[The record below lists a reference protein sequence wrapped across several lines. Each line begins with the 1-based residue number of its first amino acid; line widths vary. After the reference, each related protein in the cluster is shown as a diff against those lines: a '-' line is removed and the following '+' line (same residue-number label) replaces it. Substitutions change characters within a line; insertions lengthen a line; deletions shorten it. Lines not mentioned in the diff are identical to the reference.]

1 MKAVVFAYGG
11 MGIVGLTA
19 LEACRI
25 PILAV
30 FTHEDDP
37 SENRWFDSVAAWA
50 EGRGIP
56 VYKPEDVNRRDW
68 VAIFRRLA
76 PDVIFSFY
84 YRKILGREILDI
96 PPLGAFNL
104 HGSLLPAYRGRCP
117 VNWVLVNGET
127 ETGVTLHYMV
137 ERADAGDI
145 VGQREVPIKFT
156 DTAISLYRKLEEAAG
171 ELLMEMLPLIAAG
184 KAPRMPQ
191 DPAKASRFGGR
202 KPEDGKIDWTWTARR
217 IYDLVRAVTEPYPG
231 AFTRL
236 PGGEKMIVWWAL
248 PEPSGSRGQQ
258 EPPGLVEV
266 EEKGV
271 FVQARDGRL
280 SLLDV
285 ETGAKRLRGP
295 ELIQYFQGKEGW
307 TLS

>member
-1 MKAVVFAYGG
+1 MKAVVFAYSG
-11 MGIVGLTA
+11 MGIVGLKS

-50 EGRGIP
+50 ENREIP
-56 VYKPEDVNRRDW
+56 VYRPENVNQPEW
-68 VAIFRRLA
+68 VAVLRRLA

-84 YRKILGREILDI
+84 YRKILGRGILEI
-96 PPLGAFNL
+96 PPAGAFNL

-127 ETGVTLHYMV
+127 ITGVTLHHMV
-137 ERADAGDI
+137 EKADAGDI

-156 DTAISLYRKLEEAAG
+156 DTAISLYGKLERAAE
-171 ELLMEMLPLIAAG
+171 ELLLEMLPLIAAG
-184 KAPRMPQ
+184 RAPRVPQ
-191 DPAKASRFGGR
+191 DPVEATKFGGR
-202 KPEDGKIDWTWTARR
+202 RPEDGRIDWTWTARR

-231 AFTRL
+231 AFTGL
-236 PGGEKMIVWWAL
+236 PGGEKMIIWWGL
-248 PEPSGSRGQQ
+248 PESSGGR
-258 EPPGLVEV
+258 EKEDPPGRVEV

-271 FVQARDGRL
+271 FVRARDGRL

-285 ETGAKRLRGP
+285 ETGGKRLRGP
-295 ELIQYFQGKEGW
+295 KLIQYFQGKEGW